1 MGRLF
6 FAAILGLIG
15 LLYLGA
21 AWTSLAGTDTHMMGD
36 SGGAWLG
43 VIIFLVVG
51 VAAAA
56 ASVNLLREKR
66 R

>member
-6 FAAILGLIG
+6 FAAILALVGILYLWAAFGSVSSGG
-15 LLYLGA
+15 LLA
-21 AWTSLAGTDTHMMGD
+21 ND
-36 SGGAWLG
+36 AWLG
-43 VIIFLVVG
+43 AIIFLVIG
-51 VAAAA
+51 IAAAA